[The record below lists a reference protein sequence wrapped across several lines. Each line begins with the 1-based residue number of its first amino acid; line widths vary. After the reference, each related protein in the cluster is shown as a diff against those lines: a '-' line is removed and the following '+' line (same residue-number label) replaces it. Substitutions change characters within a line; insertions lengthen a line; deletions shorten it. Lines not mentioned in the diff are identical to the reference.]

1 MNITIKLQTEK
12 PELEKLEFALRRIGS
27 YQIIVEKDNEA
38 FNEEYAD
45 INGILLKRKNETL
58 SYCEHF
64 TWDEAMRL
72 FNDTGECRIPSKEEW
87 EKMLAPG
94 STWDEENEGIWI
106 GKNHSL
112 KQETAFSTFL
122 PACGHRIVGDSF
134 LYCHGFSGYYWS
146 AGLSCSTR
154 LNCTNAYSLYFFRGG
169 VNPAYSSYRAY
180 GFALR
185 CIKKTKES

>member
-27 YQIIVEKDNEA
+27 YKIIIEKDNEA

-45 INGILLKRKNETL
+45 INGILLKRKNEAL
-58 SYCEHF
+58 SYCEYF
-64 TWDEAMRL
+64 TWDEAMKLAGIRGL
-72 FNDTGECRIPSKEEW
+72 QAPSKEEW
-87 EKMLAPG
+87 EKMLEPG
-94 STWDEENEGIWI
+94 STWDEEKKGLWI

-122 PACGHRIVGDSF
+122 PAGGHRNASNGF
-134 LYCHGFSGYYWS
+134 LYGQGFSGYYWS
-146 AGLSCSTR
+146 AGLSGT
-154 LNCTNAYSLYFFRGG
+154 TNAYHLYFDSGL
-169 VNPAYSSYRAY
+169 VNPAYSNVRAN
-180 GFALR
+180 GFSLR